1 VRAMAPLRPD
11 VVFFGGEYEVGA
23 AFSRQVAGGGVAAP
37 VMGGDGLKDDKYVAS
52 AGAASEGDLAS
63 TVGAPLASLPAAQAF
78 TAAYARAG
86 FAEPPSDFGAYAY
99 DAAQVLIAAAARALR
114 GAGGVTAR
122 VRADT
127 VAAVQAT
134 DITGVT
140 GRVTFDAFGD
150 TRTKVLTVYRVSDG
164 AWRAVRTETIS

>member
-1 VRAMAPLRPD
+1 
-11 VVFFGGEYEVGA
+11 
-23 AFSRQVAGGGVAAP
+23 
-37 VMGGDGLKDDKYVAS
+37 
-52 AGAASEGDLAS
+52 
-63 TVGAPLASLPAAQAF
+63 
-78 TAAYARAG
+78 
-86 FAEPPSDFGAYAY
+86 
-99 DAAQVLIAAAARALR
+99 
-114 GAGGVTAR
+114 